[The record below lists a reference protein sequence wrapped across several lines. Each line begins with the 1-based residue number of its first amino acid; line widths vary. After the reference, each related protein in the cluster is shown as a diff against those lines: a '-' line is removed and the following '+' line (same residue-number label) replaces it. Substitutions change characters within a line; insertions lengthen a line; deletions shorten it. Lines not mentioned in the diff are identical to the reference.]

1 MTITI
6 PIFGL
11 ILYLGKHGK
20 NRKREN
26 VSTEEIKRDIR
37 YVIQKILGISMIF
50 AAIIFIGIILVS
62 FLMYNKVI
70 LNLEYIIGII
80 AVLRFYNTYNYNH
93 FWIF

>member
-26 VSTEEIKRDIR
+26 VITEEIKRDIR

-50 AAIIFIGIILVS
+50 AAIAYIAIVASLYVVYNKIILNSEYLVG
-62 FLMYNKVI
+62 I
-70 LNLEYIIGII
+70 LAFIRICN
-80 AVLRFYNTYNYNH
+80 NYNC
-93 FWIF
+93 ICI

>member
-26 VSTEEIKRDIR
+26 ISTEEIKIDIR

-50 AAIIFIGIILVS
+50 AAIILVS

-80 AVLRFYNTYNYNH
+80 AVLRFYNTYNYIH
-93 FWIF
+93 F

>member
-11 ILYLGKHGK
+11 ILYLGKYGK

-26 VSTEEIKRDIR
+26 VSTQEIKRDIR
-37 YVIQKILGISMIF
+37 YVIKKILGISMIF

-80 AVLRFYNTYNYNH
+80 AVLRFYNTYNYIH

>member
-11 ILYLGKHGK
+11 ILYLGKHSK

-26 VSTEEIKRDIR
+26 VSTQEIKRDIR

-80 AVLRFYNTYNYNH
+80 AVLRFYNTYNYIH
-93 FWIF
+93 F

>member
-20 NRKREN
+20 SRKREN

-70 LNLEYIIGII
+70 FNLEYIIGII
-80 AVLRFYNTYNYNH
+80 AVLRFYNTYNYIH
-93 FWIF
+93 F

>member
-20 NRKREN
+20 KRKREN
-26 VSTEEIKRDIR
+26 ISTEEIKRDIR

-80 AVLRFYNTYNYNH
+80 AVLRFYNTYNYIH
-93 FWIF
+93 F

>member
-20 NRKREN
+20 SRKREN

-50 AAIIFIGIILVS
+50 ADIIFIGIILVS

-80 AVLRFYNTYNYNH
+80 AVLRFYNTYNYIH
-93 FWIF
+93 F

>member
-11 ILYLGKHGK
+11 ISHLGKHSK

-80 AVLRFYNTYNYNH
+80 AVLRFYNTYNYIH
-93 FWIF
+93 F

>member
-20 NRKREN
+20 SRKREN

-70 LNLEYIIGII
+70 LNLEYIIGIV
-80 AVLRFYNTYNYNH
+80 AVLRFYNTYNYIH
-93 FWIF
+93 F

>member
-20 NRKREN
+20 SRKREN

-80 AVLRFYNTYNYNH
+80 AVLRFYNTYNYIH
-93 FWIF
+93 F

>member
-20 NRKREN
+20 SRKREN

-80 AVLRFYNTYNYNH
+80 AVLRFYNTYNYIH